1 MDNGP
6 KIGVARPTGCRVAA
20 LQGFLAEAYGVTM
33 TRAEVEQEVER
44 LNREHPEREAYR
56 WMARSSDADEW
67 SIVRVPAKLR
77 ARIDPLKAT
86 TEAKPQPQ
94 QPDDPRTAYDRN
106 VGGPWIG

>member
-1 MDNGP
+1 
-6 KIGVARPTGCRVAA
+6 
-20 LQGFLAEAYGVTM
+20 M
-33 TRAEVEQEVER
+33 TRAEAEQEVER

-56 WMARSSDADEW
+56 WMARSNQEDEW
-67 SIVRVPAKLR
+67 SIVRVPTKPG